1 MKRFWIR
8 IFIGMLTIFPAFGQN
23 PGKTDNRFVT
33 DCEKS
38 DFVKTPRYAET
49 IAFCERLA
57 EASPMVHYTTFGVS
71 PQGRDLPMMVIDK
84 DGLRSPEEI
93 RQAGRVVILVESC
106 IHAGEPDGKDASLML
121 IRDMVIHKKDL
132 ELLDN
137 VSFLLIPIF
146 NVDGHE
152 NFSARNRINQ
162 NGPEELGTRSTAQ
175 LINLNRDFLKADAP
189 ETQAWLKLYNRW
201 KPELFIDVHVTN
213 GADFQYV
220 MTYAIEFRG
229 TFMEEGL
236 REWTANVYDRELNR
250 QMADVGY
257 PIFPYFSF
265 RNYNA
270 PESGILVDIFDP
282 RYSQGYVA
290 ARNRIGLLIENH
302 IYKPYKQRVL
312 ATIEAIKASARILS
326 EHKES
331 LRATIR
337 QADQAVASPAFR
349 SQPMDLGFE
358 PVDKDSVWV
367 DFLSWG
373 RDTIHSDLSG
383 GQWVRHNYGK
393 PLTVHTSL
401 ITSYEPTASVRLP
414 EAYLLMP
421 QWEKVVE
428 LLDLHDIRYT
438 RLAESQ
444 PIEVETYRYTKATFS
459 PQQSEGRI
467 PVTAEYATQTETLAY
482 PAGSLLIDM
491 NQPSARIAAW
501 LLEPSAPGSLTYWG
515 FFNQVAQASNEFW
528 ISVPYMEV
536 KGRELLAK
544 DPALRAE
551 FEHKK
556 QTDPAFAS
564 DPKAI
569 LGFFYEKVKKTAE
582 QNNEIHPAWRIMN
595 RKNIQI
601 CH

>member
-8 IFIGMLTIFPAFGQN
+8 IFIGMLTIFPAFGQT

-189 ETQAWLKLYNRW
+189 ETRAWLKLYNRW

-326 EHKES
+326 GHKES
-331 LRATIR
+331 LQTTIR

-373 RDTIHSDLSG
+373 RDTIHSDLSA
-383 GQWVRHNYGK
+383 GQWVRHNYEK

-438 RLAESQ
+438 RLTESQ
-444 PIEVETYRYTKATFS
+444 SIEVETYRYTKATFS

-467 PVTAEYATQTETLAY
+467 PVTAEYATQTETLVY